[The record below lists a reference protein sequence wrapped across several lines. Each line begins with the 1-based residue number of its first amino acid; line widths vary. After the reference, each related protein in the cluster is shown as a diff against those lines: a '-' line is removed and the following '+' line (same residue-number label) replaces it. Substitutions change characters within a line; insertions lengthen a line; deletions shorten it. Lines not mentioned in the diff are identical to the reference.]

1 MPAVPARSQTCPA
14 CQAGERDDYG
24 TKDTFAVYRCRNCHS
39 LYAMCSS
46 LSYDGYYDAGNLSV
60 PEFVQGRYDRIL
72 AGLKRYRRTNR
83 LLDIGCGAGALLEAA
98 RRAGWNAYGLDLS
111 KTSAAH
117 VSSLGFEVFCGD
129 VAASGYPADHFD
141 IVTAIE
147 LFEHVDDLLGSLTEV
162 RRILR
167 PGGVL
172 WGTTPNARGFSAR
185 ILGAK
190 WSVVCP
196 PEHLQLLSARGLTQV
211 IARAG
216 FDRVSMRSR
225 GGNPFEVW
233 HALEKRLGTSQV
245 DGDEPVSFNRVQSS
259 YALNQTMLSNP
270 VTRSVKH
277 AVNAALALT
286 GLGDTIQI
294 RAIKAD

>member
-1 MPAVPARSQTCPA
+1 MPARSQTCPA
-14 CQAGERDDYG
+14 CQAGESEAYA
-24 TKDTFAVYRCRNCHS
+24 TKDAVAIYRCRNCHS
-39 LYAMCSS
+39 LYATCAS
-46 LSYDGYYDAGNLSV
+46 LSYDGYYDAANLSV
-60 PEFVQGRYDRIL
+60 PEFVQRRYDKIL
-72 AGLKRYRRTNR
+72 GRLKSYRRTNR

-98 RRAGWNAYGLDLS
+98 RRAGWNAYGVDLS

-129 VAASGYPADHFD
+129 VTASPYPADHFD
-141 IVTAIE
+141 VVTAIE
-147 LFEHVDDLLGSLTEV
+147 LFEHVDDLLGLLTEV

-185 ILGAK
+185 LLGTD
-190 WSVVCP
+190 WSIVCP
-196 PEHLQLLSARGLTQV
+196 PEHLQLLSVRGLTQV

-216 FDRVSMRSR
+216 FDRVATRSR
-225 GGNPFEVW
+225 GGNPFEIW
-233 HALEKRLGTSQV
+233 HAVRKRVVTSQV

-259 YALNQTMLSNP
+259 YALNQALLRNP

-294 RAIKAD
+294 RAIKAES